1 MQTEYKQGAPL
12 VAKLAFAFKAPGARG
27 RAVQVQP
34 GQRFWVT
41 NCGTDQRRSGHIV
54 IDREGRDTARTAL
67 AAMAARAERAEQTV
81 NAMADRFEG
90 LVSRVTKA
98 EAALRQAN
106 AA

>member
-1 MQTEYKQGAPL
+1 MQPERASDIARL
-12 VAKLAFAFKAPGARG
+12 V
-27 RAVQVQP
+27 Q
-34 GQRFWVT
+34 
-41 NCGTDQRRSGHIV
+41 
-54 IDREGRDTARTAL
+54 ERDTARTAL